1 MQALE
6 RAIAESRARYEADQ
20 HNADVSASRASEWQT
35 LCEWRGFLQNGE
47 PSAAL
52 RKKLAAALPG
62 LKEELAR
69 EAEHPS
75 FDWYDEHYHYKR
87 LAGVL
92 DAYRI
97 LLPLLE
103 PER

>member
-52 RKKLAAALPG
+52 REKLAAALPG

>member
-1 MQALE
+1 MQALK

>member
-52 RKKLAAALPG
+52 REKLAAALPG

-97 LLPLLE
+97 VLPLLE

>member
-62 LKEELAR
+62 LKEKLAR

>member
-103 PER
+103 PCL

>member
-20 HNADVSASRASEWQT
+20 HNADVSASRASKWQT

-52 RKKLAAALPG
+52 REKLAAALPG

>member
-52 RKKLAAALPG
+52 REKLAAALPG

-75 FDWYDEHYHYKR
+75 FDWYDEHYQYKR